1 MDISIIIPNYNG
13 EKLLKKNLPSV
24 FAAVSFYEEKTKHTA
39 EIIVVDDASTDASTT
54 VISSIRQA
62 QDKNFKFIQ
71 NERNLGFSSTV
82 NKGVE
87 QAKGDIVILLN
98 SDVSPTRDF
107 LMPLMPHFEDKKVFA
122 VGSMDK
128 SIEAGK
134 EVLRGRGI
142 GKWERGFLVHAAG
155 ILERKNSLWASGGS
169 SAFKK
174 DIWEV
179 LGGLDELF
187 NPFYWED
194 IDLSYRA
201 LKSGYSVLFEKKSI
215 VVHEHEEGAIKTKFT
230 KRQVQEIAYRNQFL
244 FVWKNADR
252 KHIYAH
258 IIWLPYHF
266 GKALLR
272 ADGTFFIAFFH
283 AFSMLS
289 EVLKKRKTVLE
300 KFVFSDDAILSEY
313 KE

>member
-1 MDISIIIPNYNG
+1 MDISIVIPNYNG

-24 FAAVSFYEEKTKHTA
+24 AAAVSAYQDKTKDTV
-39 EIIVVDDASTDASTT
+39 EIIIVDDFSTDESIVLLTDLQKEYKNLI
-54 VISSIRQA
+54 VI
-62 QDKNFKFIQ
+62 K

-82 NKGVE
+82 NRGVE
-87 QAKGDIVILLN
+87 QAKGDIVVLLN
-98 SDVSPTRDF
+98 SDVLPTRDF
-107 LMPLMPHFEDKKVFA
+107 LMHLMPHFEDKKVFA
-122 VGSMDK
+122 VGSMDQ

-142 GKWERGFLVHAAG
+142 GRWERGFLVHAAG
-155 ILERKNSLWASGGS
+155 KLERKNSLWASGGS
-169 SAFKK
+169 SAFRK
-174 DIWEV
+174 DIWKI

-194 IDLSYRA
+194 IDLSYRG

-215 VVHEHEEGAIKTKFT
+215 VVHEHEKGAIKTKFT

-272 ADGTFFIAFFH
+272 ADVTFFIAFFH

-289 EVLKKRKTVLE
+289 KVLKKRKTVLE